1 MSTATIATILL
12 LGVFLVLV
20 FLRVPVVYAIGVAS
34 LLDFFYLGINP
45 MQMALKFVSNLNSY
59 TLLAVPFF
67 ILMGELMSAGG
78 ITDTLIAF
86 SKELVGWMR
95 GGAAMVNVV
104 ASFFF
109 GGISGSSSADCA
121 SLGPIE
127 IKMMEEQGYDR
138 EFSTCLTMASS
149 VEGILVPPSQN
160 MVIFTLAAAGVTTVS
175 IGQLFVAGYMPGA
188 VLSIVLMIYSYYYS
202 KKMNIPVTGK
212 FNLKNCIKAFFKAIW
227 GMLAVMFVVV
237 GVIAGVFTTTESAAA
252 AVVWSLCVG
261 LFIYKASP
269 SRISPTSLQTSWR
282 LWQGADPAGRV
293 RRIHLPADLSAHP
306 HHDRYRPVLHHQ
318 QQDRHPDPAQH
329 PDAVPGLP
337 DRDGLPDPD
346 ADPRHPAHLD
356 AAGSVPHPSGHRHGA
371 EPRHRPADP
380 SRRLYPVHRL
390 CHFRHQDRDP
400 VQEDG
405 AVLHHHVHCA
415 DNPDLLP
422 ADLHVA
428 AEPAVLSA
436 YGNNESAAGGAALD
450 RRCSQR
456 PQRMIL
462 ICPGGGYQW
471 LSPREAQPVAHA
483 FTAAGWAA
491 AVVYYTIREKPG
503 HPPLG
508 TLPVRQLGEALQTM
522 QQRFPALSALVCGF
536 SAGGHLAASLGVH
549 WRELGLPRPD
559 GMILGY
565 PVITAGKYAHRGSI
579 QNLAG
584 SDDPGWY
591 SLETQVTADTPP
603 AFFWH
608 TVTDPEVPVQNSLL
622 LAGALSA
629 AGVRY
634 EMHLYPRGVHGLS
647 LATPEVD
654 EPEKHRVADPHIA
667 GWFGQCLEWLDILKT
682 TKE

>member
-86 SKELVGWMR
+86 SKELVGWMH

-261 LFIYKASP
+261 LFIYKGFSFKDIPHIFANVVETLGKVLILLVLNAMLLFLGCFIGSMQILIMVAP
-269 SRISPTSLQTSWR
+269 LLMNLATAMGMSYVQMGVMAVLNVTLGLITPPMAPALFVTAKATGNKFESALKYTVQFLIPMFTTLMLTTFWEPLTMFLPR
-282 LWQGADPAGRV
+282 L
-293 RRIHLPADLSAHP
+293 L
-306 HHDRYRPVLHHQ
+306 
-318 QQDRHPDPAQH
+318 
-329 PDAVPGLP
+329 
-337 DRDGLPDPD
+337 
-346 ADPRHPAHLD
+346 
-356 AAGSVPHPSGHRHGA
+356 
-371 EPRHRPADP
+371 
-380 SRRLYPVHRL
+380 
-390 CHFRHQDRDP
+390 
-400 VQEDG
+400 G
-405 AVLHHHVHCA
+405 AV
-415 DNPDLLP
+415 
-422 ADLHVA
+422 
-428 AEPAVLSA
+428 
-436 YGNNESAAGGAALD
+436 
-450 RRCSQR
+450 
-456 PQRMIL
+456 
-462 ICPGGGYQW
+462 
-471 LSPREAQPVAHA
+471 
-483 FTAAGWAA
+483 
-491 AVVYYTIREKPG
+491 
-503 HPPLG
+503 
-508 TLPVRQLGEALQTM
+508 
-522 QQRFPALSALVCGF
+522 
-536 SAGGHLAASLGVH
+536 
-549 WRELGLPRPD
+549 
-559 GMILGY
+559 
-565 PVITAGKYAHRGSI
+565 
-579 QNLAG
+579 
-584 SDDPGWY
+584 
-591 SLETQVTADTPP
+591 
-603 AFFWH
+603 
-608 TVTDPEVPVQNSLL
+608 
-622 LAGALSA
+622 
-629 AGVRY
+629 
-634 EMHLYPRGVHGLS
+634 
-647 LATPEVD
+647 
-654 EPEKHRVADPHIA
+654 
-667 GWFGQCLEWLDILKT
+667 
-682 TKE
+682 